1 MFKTILSTISAALLA
16 TLPTATLAAG
26 NDYQAHA
33 NLWAAVNETGVR
45 TYINPSQCGG
55 SGSSISGFYSSTG
68 AVLVVCQDN
77 RQQVGVEVEWTDN
90 DLDTLRH
97 EAQHLIQDC
106 LDGRGDQ
113 SLLNFLD
120 TREELKAY
128 VTSILTNEQIGGI
141 IKAYSDRGADE
152 KTILLELEAFAVA
165 QNESASAIAT
175 GVRNFC
181 SVR

>member
-16 TLPTATLAAG
+16 TMPTATLAAG
-26 NDYQAHA
+26 NDFQAHG

-55 SGSSISGFYSSTG
+55 SESNIHGFYSSMG
-68 AVLVVCQDN
+68 GVLVVCQDN

-97 EAQHLIQDC
+97 EAQHLVQDC
-106 LDGRGDQ
+106 IDGRGDQ
-113 SLLNFLD
+113 SLLNFFS
-120 TREELKAY
+120 TREELKDY
-128 VTSILTNEQIGGI
+128 VTGILTTEQIGGI

-165 QNESASAIAT
+165 QNESANTIAT
-175 GVRNFC
+175 AVREICN
-181 SVR
+181 VR